1 MQKPLQIS
9 FKNLDKS
16 EHLETLIRDRVDK
29 LEQFYPRLIGCR
41 VVLEKPARSATA
53 KASLAIAI
61 ELDVPGR
68 PKIIAKRED
77 DRRDA
82 KGDNLKLISQAFDA
96 AQRQLEDLTRVA
108 SRDVKQ
114 HENAGE
120 TGCIMQVEKLED
132 HGFVELAQGES
143 LYFSRE
149 AVADNRFDDLK
160 PGMVVHVTRA
170 VRESAM
176 GPAASSI
183 RLQTGAQ
190 TVG

>member
-1 MQKPLQIS
+1 MQKPLQIA

-16 EHLETLIRDRVDK
+16 EHLEDLIRERVDK
-29 LEQFYPRLIGCR
+29 IEQFYPRLIGCR
-41 VVLEKPARSATA
+41 VVLERPARSATA
-53 KASLAIAI
+53 KASLGISV

-82 KGDNLKLISQAFDA
+82 KGDSLRLINQAFDA
-96 AQRQLEDLTRVA
+96 AQRQLEDMARVV

-114 HENAGE
+114 HESTGE
-120 TGCIMQVEKLED
+120 TGCIMQIEKLED
-132 HGFVELAQGES
+132 HGFVEMAQGDS
-143 LYFSRE
+143 LYFTRD
-149 AVADNRFDDLK
+149 AVADNRFDELE

-170 VRESAM
+170 VRESSM

-190 TVG
+190 SMS

>member
-1 MQKPLQIS
+1 MQKPLQIT

-16 EHLETLIRDRVDK
+16 EHIENMIRERIDRLDQ
-29 LEQFYPRLIGCR
+29 LYPRLIGCR
-41 VVLEKPARSATA
+41 VVLERPAGSATA
-53 KASLAIAI
+53 KASLGIAI

-68 PKIIAKRED
+68 PKIVAKRED
-77 DRRDA
+77 ERRDA
-82 KGDNLKLISQAFDA
+82 KGDSLKLISQAFDA
-96 AQRQLEDLTRVA
+96 AQRQLEDLARVA
-108 SRDVKQ
+108 SRDVKA

-149 AVADNRFDDLK
+149 AVIDNRFDDLK

-170 VRESAM
+170 SRNGSM
-176 GPAASSI
+176 GPQASAI
-183 RLQTGAQ
+183 RLQAGVQSMT
-190 TVG
+190 